1 MFGATNEPVLAFGFG
16 AIDPVDAT
24 TLPVDVFDVRDPVF
38 VTAVAPVPDG
48 SFTPPLWV
56 RAPES
61 VIPVQDTVHEREND
75 HEEVFVIPVPTTNPV
90 PVEPVKVTD
99 QVLFILLPVEV
110 FPVDTMPVFVEPEE
124 VFFGKSVI
132 LTIPSSCFPFDG
144 GSTISFF

>member
-1 MFGATNEPVLAFGFG
+1 MFCATNEPVLVFGFG
-16 AIDPVDAT
+16 ITHQVHVVT
-24 TLPVDVFDVRDPVF
+24 FPVDVFVTVDPVF
-38 VTAVAPVPDG
+38 TATVDPVPDG

-61 VIPVQDTVHEREND
+61 VTPVQDVFHERESD
-75 HEEVFVIPVPTTNPV
+75 PEKVVVIPVPTTNPV

-110 FPVDTMPVFVEPEE
+110 CPVDTIPVFIKPEE

-132 LTIPSSCFPFDG
+132 LTIPSSCSPFDSG
-144 GSTISFF
+144 GTISFF

>member
-1 MFGATNEPVLAFGFG
+1 MLAFGFG

-90 PVEPVKVTD
+90 PVDPVKLTD
-99 QVLFILLPVEV
+99 HVLFNYYRSRYFQLIPCLRSLSQRKY
-110 FPVDTMPVFVEPEE
+110 FSVD
-124 VFFGKSVI
+124 
-132 LTIPSSCFPFDG
+132 L
-144 GSTISFF
+144 